1 MPTGQQRR
9 RLNGRSCRSPVV
21 PMWDVYGGALS
32 KRPRIWRLRERT
44 FMSRKNGYGLGN
56 LIIDVVLTCITGG
69 FWLIWIF
76 VREMRR

>member
-1 MPTGQQRR
+1 
-9 RLNGRSCRSPVV
+9 
-21 PMWDVYGGALS
+21 
-32 KRPRIWRLRERT
+32 
-44 FMSRKNGYGLGN
+44 MSRKNGYGLGN